1 MATDNLDCRSCRYF
15 VGCECFDGQLCDQYE
30 TMYDIS
36 KQKGGQYFAHP
47 KAHPEQ
53 PIKGSFG
60 EKKHAAKF
68 AAKLMGMSVKEF
80 LSERRK
86 NNGET
91 A

>member
-1 MATDNLDCRSCRYF
+1 MLENGDLKQDRFRIARRYK
-15 VGCECFDGQLCDQYE
+15 VIYN
-30 TMYDIS
+30 IS

-47 KAHPEQ
+47 EGHPEQ

-86 NNGET
+86 LHGET
-91 A
+91 T

>member
-1 MATDNLDCRSCRYF
+1 MDYN
-15 VGCECFDGQLCDQYE
+15 
-30 TMYDIS
+30 IS

-47 KAHPEQ
+47 EGHPEQ
-53 PIKGSFG
+53 PINGSFG

-86 NNGET
+86 HNGET

>member
-1 MATDNLDCRSCRYF
+1 MDYN
-15 VGCECFDGQLCDQYE
+15 
-30 TMYDIS
+30 IS

-47 KAHPEQ
+47 EGNPEQ

-86 NNGET
+86 LHGET
-91 A
+91 T

>member
-1 MATDNLDCRSCRYF
+1 MDYN
-15 VGCECFDGQLCDQYE
+15 
-30 TMYDIS
+30 IS

-47 KAHPEQ
+47 EGHPEQ

-68 AAKLMGMSVKEF
+68 AVKLMGMSGKEF

-86 NNGET
+86 LHG
-91 A
+91 

>member
-1 MATDNLDCRSCRYF
+1 MEYT
-15 VGCECFDGQLCDQYE
+15 
-30 TMYDIS
+30 IS
-36 KQKGGQYFAHP
+36 KQKGGQYFSHP
-47 KAHPEQ
+47 EGHPEQ

-86 NNGET
+86 HNGKT

>member
-1 MATDNLDCRSCRYF
+1 MEYS
-15 VGCECFDGQLCDQYE
+15 V
-30 TMYDIS
+30 S
-36 KQKGGQYFAHP
+36 KQKGGQYFAHLEG
-47 KAHPEQ
+47 HPEQ

-86 NNGET
+86 LHGET
-91 A
+91 T

>member
-1 MATDNLDCRSCRYF
+1 MDYN
-15 VGCECFDGQLCDQYE
+15 
-30 TMYDIS
+30 IS

-47 KAHPEQ
+47 EGHPEQ

-68 AAKLMGMSVKEF
+68 ATKLMGMSVKEF

-86 NNGET
+86 LHGET
-91 A
+91 T

>member
-1 MATDNLDCRSCRYF
+1 MEYT
-15 VGCECFDGQLCDQYE
+15 
-30 TMYDIS
+30 IS

-68 AAKLMGMSVKEF
+68 AAKLMGISVKEF
-80 LSERRK
+80 LS
-86 NNGET
+86 N
-91 A
+91 